1 MEDFNDDENDNKYN
15 NNFPDKHFIMYYWLN
30 INQHWP

>member
-15 NNFPDKHFIMYYWLN
+15 NNLPNKQFIKYYWLN
-30 INQHWP
+30 IDQH